1 MKRGIS
7 YLSGLVVA
15 GGLAFAMTG
24 MAQAAPAAGTATLPN
39 MSLPSDVT
47 PAHCRRYRHCHRR
60 CYRSRYGYR
69 CRRSCHRC

>member
-1 MKRGIS
+1 MKRGLS
-7 YLSGLVVA
+7 YVSGLVIA
-15 GGLAFAMTG
+15 GGLAFAMTS
-24 MAQAAPAAGTATLPN
+24 MAQAAPAAGTAILPN
-39 MSLPSDVT
+39 MSLPNDVS